1 MSNSELWGGAFWLA
15 LSILVIWQG
24 LVHEVGTARN
34 PETGFALFWTGLV
47 MCGLSA
53 AVLVAGLREGGASVA
68 SLWAGTRWPK
78 VLMVIAAL
86 IAYTLLFETFG
97 FLLATIP
104 LMLILMR
111 AVDPVRWTIAVPLSV
126 GVPLGAWWV
135 LKRLLL
141 IQLPSGIFEIG

>member
-1 MSNSELWGGAFWLA
+1 MTNSEIWGGAFWLA
-15 LSILVIWQG
+15 LSVLVVWAG
-24 LVHEVGTARN
+24 LAHEVGTARS

-47 MCGLSA
+47 MCGLSGV
-53 AVLVAGLREGGASVA
+53 VLVAGIREGGATLA

-78 VLMVIAAL
+78 VLMVIVLL
-86 IAYTLLFETFG
+86 IAFMLLFNTLG
-97 FLLATIP
+97 FLLSTIP

-111 AVDPVRWTIAVPLSV
+111 VVDPVRWTVALPLSV

>member
-1 MSNSELWGGAFWLA
+1 MGRRLWLA
-15 LSILVIWQG
+15 LSVLVVWAGIA
-24 LVHEVGTARN
+24 HDVGTARS
-34 PETGFALFWTGLV
+34 PETGFALFWTGVV
-47 MCGLSA
+47 MCGLSGV
-53 AVLVAGLREGGASVA
+53 VLVAGIREGGATLA

-78 VLMVIAAL
+78 VLMVVVLLVAFM
-86 IAYTLLFETFG
+86 LLFNMLG
-97 FLLATIP
+97 FLLSTIP

-111 AVDPVRWTIAVPLSV
+111 VVDPVRWTVALPLSV